1 MQRCRCMA
9 NPSYIRH
16 FHVSE
21 FSGSHFSRPQR
32 SCEGYVFT
40 PVYRSVH
47 GGVCLSACWDT
58 SPPHPQG
65 AGNPL
70 GVCTPPPG
78 SRHFPPWQQATPN
91 PPPEQIPQQTATAA
105 DGTHPTGM
113 HSCCIMLCWKRAWWV
128 DVFRHGNQIYYVVMF
143 QISRTVRIENNRG
156 GPVTIMWSRDLIGNK
171 NWKLNGNSFFT
182 FCYKNSESFYFTF
195 SAWDFKHGSY
205 NKIKLTI
212 DRSICCGIV

>member
-58 SPPHPQG
+58 SPPTHKEQATPWEYALPPPG
-65 AGNPL
+65 AG
-70 GVCTPPPG
+70 TSPPG
-78 SRHFPPWQQATPN
+78 SR
-91 PPPEQIPQQTATAA
+91 PPPTPLRSRSPSRRLLLRTARILLECILVA
-105 DGTHPTGM
+105 
-113 HSCCIMLCWKRAWWV
+113 SCCVGSEPGGL
-128 DVFRHGNQIYYVVMF
+128 MF
-143 QISRTVRIENNRG
+143 SDMEIRLITLSCYRSQELSESPTEIENNRG
-156 GPVTIMWSRDLIGNK
+156 GPVTIM
-171 NWKLNGNSFFT
+171 
-182 FCYKNSESFYFTF
+182 
-195 SAWDFKHGSY
+195 
-205 NKIKLTI
+205 
-212 DRSICCGIV
+212 